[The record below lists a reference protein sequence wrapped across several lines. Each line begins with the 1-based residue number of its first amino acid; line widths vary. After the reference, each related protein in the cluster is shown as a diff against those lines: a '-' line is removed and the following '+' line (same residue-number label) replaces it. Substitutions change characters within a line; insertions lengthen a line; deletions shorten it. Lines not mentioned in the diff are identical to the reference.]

1 MEYYIGKRTRASFA
15 KEGAYGTASTA
26 SKYGWP
32 GVVESVTPSSKSD
45 IIQINAMDDSDTR
58 DVSDYF
64 ETLRRYSFSTEFLL
78 QYARPLYFAWGSD
91 VLASGANEVHTITG
105 ANTLPSFTF
114 QAGYDGSTDH
124 VMTYAGCMINK
135 LDISCTKGEF
145 VKCTA
150 EVVAQTSTSGTAFKS
165 YYTGASDIL
174 AHPALAKYP
183 SIGEVSDNP
192 ILPYHYSH
200 STINI
205 DGTDYCEVDTVKLS
219 INNNLLSEPTLCA
232 TSGKQKRIAE
242 PIPQLREY
250 DASATIRMSSAVFN
264 TMWETGTY
272 ITDPTITFARTA
284 GSDQIV
290 FTLNDAIVESAIS
303 PFKISEGMV
312 LVEVPFKVV
321 SIGVVETNDIDE
333 QYDATEA

>member
-15 KEGAYGTASTA
+15 KEGTYGEASTA
-26 SKYGWP
+26 AEYGWP

-45 IIQINAMDDSDTR
+45 IIQINAMDDADSR

-64 ETLRRYSFSTEFLL
+64 ETLRTYGFSVEFSL
-78 QYARPLYFAWGSD
+78 QHARPLYFAWGTDSL
-91 VLASGANEVHTITG
+91 VSGANEVHTITG

-114 QAGYDGSTDH
+114 QTGYNAATPH

-150 EVVAQTSTSGTAFKS
+150 EVVAQTAVSGTSFES
-165 YYTGASDIL
+165 YQSDSS
-174 AHPALAKYP
+174 AHPAMVKYP
-183 SIGEVSDNP
+183 AIGVDS
-192 ILPYHYSH
+192 ILPYHYSNAN
-200 STINI
+200 INI

-219 INNNLLSEPTLCA
+219 INNNLLSEPVLC
-232 TSGKQKRIAE
+232 SDNSKRIAE

-264 TMWETGTY
+264 TMWETGAY
-272 ITDPTITFARTA
+272 ISDPVITFARTV

-290 FTLNDAIVESAIS
+290 FTLAKATLESAIS
-303 PFKISEGMV
+303 PFKISDGIV
-312 LVEVPFKVV
+312 LVEVPLKVA
-321 SIGVVETNDIDE
+321 SICIVETNDINE
-333 QYDATEA
+333 QYDAEEA